1 MDEVP
6 IDHIRPSPYQPR
18 LTFNLDDLR
27 ESIKKDG
34 FLVPLTVRQKDG
46 FYELIDGERRLRL
59 AKELGYKTMP
69 IMVIDVTDEVARR
82 MVYKVNKE
90 RENYTPY
97 EEAMFFKKLV
107 EVEGMK
113 PWNIETQV
121 NVSHHWVMACLN
133 VWKLPKDIQ
142 DNIFATAGLPLPY
155 RIYLSDIFHLETEF
169 LRNVEEATT
178 ILRQIIEKRM
188 TADEKRSF
196 IGKYQEKIN
205 HSTVEKALEKVEPEA
220 KAPETP
226 EELERASQVLKREA
240 KKRREKALTPE
251 EKARM
256 EAEKSR
262 KKEEKRKREQEKK
275 KREEEELS
283 KRLEAEKK
291 RIEEEA
297 KKKAKAEL
305 LGDTEFL
312 KEASRRVPFI
322 LAEEKLEE
330 MQVELPSELTEEL
343 SPSKPPLGEEVNK
356 LNTLSG
362 NEWIKFTKTWFTH
375 NPPPR
380 KLGEMLHPAKFPETL
395 IAEFIE
401 FFTKH
406 GQIVLDPLL
415 GTGSTLVA
423 CDMTGRIGIG
433 VELEEKWAKIAKTR
447 TKQTVILG
455 DARDIDKMKIPK
467 VDFVIT
473 SPPYW
478 NQLKRANI
486 RQKKRSDLGIPTEYR
501 EDTRNIGNIDDYN
514 KFIEEQKRIF
524 EKVYDL
530 VKVGGYLVIITNNV
544 FFEGKLYPLAFD
556 TAISLS
562 RNGRW
567 VLKDE
572 KIWLQDNKELLPLG
586 IYNAWVGNRCHQYCL
601 IFRKES

>member
-1 MDEVP
+1 MDEVS
-6 IDHIRPSPYQPR
+6 IDQIKPSPYQLR
-18 LTFNLDDLR
+18 LSFQTEDLK
-27 ESIKKDG
+27 EEI
-34 FLVPLTVRQKDG
+34 QKDG
-46 FYELIDGERRLRL
+46 LLSPIIVRVKNGYYELIDGQRRLEAL
-59 AKELGYKTMP
+59 KELGWKKVP
-69 IMVIDVTDEVARR
+69 VEIQEVDDGKARL
-82 MVYKVNKE
+82 MVYKLNSI
-90 RENYTPY
+90 RESYTT
-97 EEAMFFKKLV
+97 EEKARYFKKLHD
-107 EVEGMK
+107 EGMT
-113 PWNIETQV
+113 PYAIGQEFRIDDNIIR
-121 NVSHHWVMACLN
+121 AYLN
-133 VWKLPKDIQ
+133 IFKFPEDIQ
-142 DNIFATAGLPLPY
+142 RSIFDGRPGIGQIQDMETFINEDMEFAIKFAKQIITQDLKELESRKLLRPY
-155 RIYLSDIFHLETEF
+155 KEERERMRI
-169 LRNVEEATT
+169 EEAKKS
-178 ILRQIIEKRM
+178 IGAYAPIEAR
-188 TADEKRSF
+188 
-196 IGKYQEKIN
+196 
-205 HSTVEKALEKVEPEA
+205 L
-220 KAPETP
+220 ETP
-226 EELERASQVLKREA
+226 EELEKVSLILRKEA
-240 KKRREKALTPE
+240 KKKREESLTPE
-251 EKARM
+251 EKVKL
-256 EAEKSR
+256 EAER
-262 KKEEKRKREQEKK
+262 RYVEEERRKRELERK
-275 KREEEELS
+275 KREEEELR
-283 KRLEAEKK
+283 KRLETERKQ
-291 RIEEEA
+291 IEEEA

-312 KEASRRVPFI
+312 KQASRRVPFI

-330 MQVELPSELTEEL
+330 VQVELPSELTEEL
-343 SPSKPPLGEEVNK
+343 LPSKPPLGEEVNK

-362 NEWIKFTKTWFTH
+362 NEWIKFTKTWFIH

-478 NQLKRANI
+478 SQLKRASI
-486 RQKKRSDLGIPTEYR
+486 RQKERSDLGIPTEYS

-530 VKVGGYLVIITNNV
+530 VKAGGYLVIITNNV
-544 FFEGKLYPLAFD
+544 FFEGRLYPLAFD